1 MFLFSLPIVMG
12 EVLQN
17 LYSSVDSLVVGNF
30 VGKNALAAVSV
41 SETLVNLLVGF
52 FTGMSM
58 GSSVI
63 VSRAFGSRNQEL
75 LGRSMR
81 VAFTYSVALGVFLS
95 LVGIGVTP
103 WLVRLSDVPAE
114 VYADAVL
121 YLRIYLAG
129 IMFTVIYNISAGILR
144 AIGDSRTPF
153 AILAVSCVL
162 NIVLDLILVVFF
174 SLGVAGVGF
183 ATIISQFVSVCLAYC
198 QIHKA
203 NEEFHPDFAEAR
215 RNLDI
220 VSEVTKIGMPSGLQ
234 TSFISFSNIFV
245 WRYVSGFGATAVAG
259 VGVAQRLDKF
269 INMPSKAFG
278 LTMTT
283 YVSQNI
289 GAGNRERAK
298 KGEKHGLLLAYLITG
313 TLGVLVYSLAETSVR
328 LFNSE
333 PEVVRYGVD
342 MMHCLIPFHIFMVL
356 RDIYQGIL
364 RGYGITKIPMLL
376 SLIGMIMVRQIF
388 LAVSMQINHSIINI
402 YIGYSLAW
410 VVTAILTFVYY
421 QKVKGRL
428 YKNA

>member
-41 SETLVNLLVGF
+41 SETLGESAGRIFL
-52 FTGMSM
+52 TGMSM

-183 ATIISQFVSVCLAYC
+183 ATIISQFVSVCLAYR

-220 VSEVTKIGMPSGLQ
+220 VSEVTKIWHALRTPDLLY
-234 TSFISFSNIFV
+234 FV
-245 WRYVSGFGATAVAG
+245 FQYFCLEVC
-259 VGVAQRLDKF
+259 QRLWRHGGGRSGSR
-269 INMPSKAFG
+269 P
-278 LTMTT
+278 T
-283 YVSQNI
+283 
-289 GAGNRERAK
+289 AG
-298 KGEKHGLLLAYLITG
+298 
-313 TLGVLVYSLAETSVR
+313 
-328 LFNSE
+328 
-333 PEVVRYGVD
+333 
-342 MMHCLIPFHIFMVL
+342 
-356 RDIYQGIL
+356 
-364 RGYGITKIPMLL
+364 
-376 SLIGMIMVRQIF
+376 
-388 LAVSMQINHSIINI
+388 
-402 YIGYSLAW
+402 
-410 VVTAILTFVYY
+410 
-421 QKVKGRL
+421 
-428 YKNA
+428 